1 MAVSQAQKERNDA
14 KGQLKLVGV
23 RLSFPNLFKPQAPKS
38 GEGSPKYGASFLIP
52 KKSPEGQAIA
62 KMISDKI
69 KEMVTDHYG
78 AGKEPKYKPDKKCF
92 RDGDLESY
100 DGYKDHYYIAAN
112 NARRPT
118 LLDRDKTPL
127 TEADGKLYAGC
138 YVVAILRIWI
148 QDHKEYGKRVNASL
162 EGVQF
167 YKKGEPFGAAPLD
180 ADAFDEIEDDEDDA
194 DEMDGQSDEAED
206 ADSLL

>member
-1 MAVSQAQKERNDA
+1 MAVSQAQKEKRDQ
-14 KGQLKLVGV
+14 KGQIKLVNV
-23 RLSFPNLFKPQAPKS
+23 RLSFPHLFKPQESKD
-38 GEGSPKYGASFLIP
+38 GGSAKYGASFLIP
-52 KKSPEGQAIA
+52 KHTPEGKALA
-62 KMISDKI
+62 KLISDKQ
-69 KEMVTDHYG
+69 KEMVTDFYG
-78 AGKEPKYKPDKKCF
+78 PGKEPQYKPDKKCF
-92 RDGDLESY
+92 RDGDLENW
-100 DGYKDHYYIAAN
+100 DGYKDHYYISSSN
-112 NARRPT
+112 SRKPT

-148 QDHKEYGKRVNASL
+148 QDHKEYGKRINASL

-180 ADAFDEIEDDEDDA
+180 ADAFDEIEDDEDA
-194 DEMDGQSDEAED
+194 DETDGETGAAED